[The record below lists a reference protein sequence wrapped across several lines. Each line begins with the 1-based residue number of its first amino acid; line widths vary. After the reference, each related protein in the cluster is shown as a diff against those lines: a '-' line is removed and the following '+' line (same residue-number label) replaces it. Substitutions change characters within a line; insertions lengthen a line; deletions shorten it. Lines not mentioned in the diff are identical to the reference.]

1 MASPNLFKI
10 YVSTTKLLS
19 NGCRHTLDC
28 TAMKKQTPLPKKHPA
43 VKRLM
48 KQEEKT
54 LLKRNQRGDWKTRH
68 PNENKN
74 DPYYQLTRRE
84 QVIVFRLRT
93 GHNKLPRHLYN
104 KFKIVERY
112 QCKCEDGIEDTDHIL
127 QRCSLYNMQRQK
139 ICKIVLP

>member
-1 MASPNLFKI
+1 MTSPKLSKI
-10 YVSTTKLLS
+10 YLSTTKLLS
-19 NGCRHTLDC
+19 NGFRHTVDC

-74 DPYYQLTRRE
+74 DPYYQLTQRE

-93 GHNKLPRHLYN
+93 GHNKQRWHLYN
-104 KFKIVERY
+104 KLKLEKQTSARVEMASKTLITSSKDAAYTTCNDRRF
-112 QCKCEDGIEDTDHIL
+112 GPPL
-127 QRCSLYNMQRQK
+127 
-139 ICKIVLP
+139 